1 MENQSKL
8 KIVTFLLNGILIFL
22 GLAIFFVM
30 LIFIFS
36 SKVPFRLLHLFS
48 DAPQFLFSWVEHYP
62 SWSFLLLGLPFCVF
76 CLSFYFI
83 FNSKKKEIFFG
94 RAHLTNKN
102 LMMLI
107 LKDISRDPLIA
118 IIAFSLL
125 YDFSNFYEMKGFN
138 IERLIGTVIASI
150 LVFLPFSWEWSFQSR
165 CQDKSPRGILD
176 IILGRKK

>member
-1 MENQSKL
+1 M
-8 KIVTFLLNGILIFL
+8 T
-22 GLAIFFVM
+22 
-30 LIFIFS
+30 IFIFS
-36 SKVPFRLLHLFS
+36 TNLMFRLSHLFS
-48 DAPQFLFSWVEHYP
+48 IATQYAFTWATYYP
-62 SWSFLLLGLPFCVF
+62 SSVIILLGLPFLLL